1 MVNIRLAAISDSGQI
16 NSLSV
21 HLGYEQVSDS
31 KAQER
36 LGELLNSENDSVYV
50 AEDNAGLVGWFH
62 CFKALRLAS
71 DSFFEIGGMVV
82 NPSNRRRGFGK
93 KMVRYALSE
102 NPGNW
107 RVRCNSKRDEAH
119 QFYELIG
126 FTNSKTQYVFENRL

>member
-1 MVNIRLAAISDSGQI
+1 MVNIRLAAISDSDQI

-36 LGELLNSENDSVYV
+36 LRELLNSENDSVYV

-71 DSFFEIGGMVV
+71 NSFFEIGGMVV

-93 KMVRYALSE
+93 KIVRYALSE

-107 RVRCNSKRDEAH
+107 RVGCNSKRDEAH
-119 QFYELIG
+119 QFYERIG

>member
-1 MVNIRLAAISDSGQI
+1 MVNIRLAAISDSDQI

-36 LGELLNSENDSVYV
+36 LRELLNSENDSVYV

-71 DSFFEIGGMVV
+71 NSFFEIGGMVV

-93 KMVRYALSE
+93 KIVRYALA
-102 NPGNW
+102 G
-107 RVRCNSKRDEAH
+107 
-119 QFYELIG
+119 
-126 FTNSKTQYVFENRL
+126 RL

>member
-1 MVNIRLAAISDSGQI
+1 MVNIRLAAISDSDQI

-62 CFKALRLAS
+62 CFKAFRLAS

-107 RVRCNSKRDEAH
+107 RVRCNGKRDEAH
-119 QFYELIG
+119 QFYERIG